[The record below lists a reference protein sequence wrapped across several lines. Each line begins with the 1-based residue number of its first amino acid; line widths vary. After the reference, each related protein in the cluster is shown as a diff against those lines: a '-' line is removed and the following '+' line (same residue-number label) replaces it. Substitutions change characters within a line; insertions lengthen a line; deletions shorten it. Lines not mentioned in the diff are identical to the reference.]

1 MAMVLHLGG
10 KFLSVLAWLRA
21 KRLLSDWMLG
31 TVNIDSDWL
40 PRGLSFKLWGG
51 ARPVGRAG
59 EKYYEN
65 NENKIDRERQRAG
78 ASAQNEWQR
87 GTEANMRKKPKTG
100 EGRGNKRRQ
109 SQSGRDVGGA
119 KHETGRNGQNKE
131 SEQNKLV
138 WFTVHE
144 CMRNRLKLL
153 EEGEGES
160 WLRGFKRL
168 RPFCRIVGKFVFAI
182 GDSENCLCLN

>member
-1 MAMVLHLGG
+1 MRRYVPFRDRH
-10 KFLSVLAWLRA
+10 SVIDMPLQND
-21 KRLLSDWMLG
+21 KRHG
-31 TVNIDSDWL
+31 
-40 PRGLSFKLWGG
+40 
-51 ARPVGRAG
+51 
-59 EKYYEN
+59 
-65 NENKIDRERQRAG
+65 RERMEAG
-78 ASAQNEWQR
+78 TA
-87 GTEANMRKKPKTG
+87 K
-100 EGRGNKRRQ
+100 EG
-109 SQSGRDVGGA
+109 
-119 KHETGRNGQNKE
+119 NKE

-168 RPFCRIVGKFVFAI
+168 RPFFRIVGKFVFAI